1 MTMTKSNYF
10 FLLISVTFYSLY
22 VDWFTETERFHS
34 MKEIPSSEKKGGI
47 SGEVVTVQIQDDA
60 PKLEIEIA
68 GAPEHLTWNTQV
80 RYTISVSDP
89 KDGVSRYGEIDGR
102 SCLMEIEYF
111 PAGEELQMNEAIKT
125 KEEHKGL
132 SLMKRSTCFGCHAD
146 KTRLAGPSF
155 AEIAA
160 RYKNNPG
167 TAEELGSHVINGSS
181 GIWGS
186 QMMPSHPDLSLEE
199 AAQIAGY
206 ILEQGRN
213 KNRWIYPG
221 LEGTFRIIEK
231 PADREQGI
239 YVLTAS
245 YTSTSN
251 IRGEQSVAYKIK

>member
-1 MTMTKSNYF
+1 MTMTKSNYL
-10 FLLISVTFYSLY
+10 FLLITATFYLPP
-22 VDWFTETERFHS
+22 VGWFFETGRPYS
-34 MKEIPSSEKKGGI
+34 MNEIPSSEKQGGI
-47 SGEVVTVQIQDDA
+47 VGEVVAVQTQDDA

-68 GAPEHLTWNTQV
+68 GAPEHLTWNAQV

-89 KDGVSRYGEIDGR
+89 KDGTSRYGEIDGR
-102 SCLMEIEYF
+102 ACLMEIEYF
-111 PAGEELQMNEAIKT
+111 PTGEDSHVREVSKSH
-125 KEEHKGL
+125 KEHKGL

-146 KTRLAGPSF
+146 KTKLAGPSF
-155 AEIAA
+155 AEIAE

-167 TAEELGSHVINGSS
+167 AAKELGSHVINGSS

-186 QMMPSHPDLSLEE
+186 QMMPSHPDLTLEE
-199 AAQIAGY
+199 AAQITDY

-231 PADREQGI
+231 PEDREQGI

-251 IRGEQSVAYKIK
+251 IRGEQSVVYKIK